1 MDISTTWAASNPAV
15 ARLLWVLGLVLATL
29 LVWFLSFCCYS
40 WNHSSSPSLERY
52 LAGRWA
58 LDPHPFTLCGCVEA
72 CDRFTTDMAAYCDS
86 SSSSQARFYY
96 SLSGNAFFPPQSP
109 VIVNCQCFLSKTG
122 GSTFSRNCQ
131 LVLALALFLWLEQFL
146 LPLLCA
152 VTHVRGY
159 NGSFIVKSTIFVKK
173 KKEFIHHR
181 CNFPFFQ
188 ARKTTF

>member
-40 WNHSSSPSLERY
+40 WNHNSSPSLERY

-96 SLSGNAFFPPQSP
+96 SLSVEMHFSPSKSGNCKLAVFPFQDGRIHTFQKLPAR
-109 VIVNCQCFLSKTG
+109 V
-122 GSTFSRNCQ
+122 GS
-131 LVLALALFLWLEQFL
+131 
-146 LPLLCA
+146 
-152 VTHVRGY
+152 
-159 NGSFIVKSTIFVKK
+159 GSFFVVGAVL
-173 KKEFIHHR
+173 I
-181 CNFPFFQ
+181 
-188 ARKTTF
+188 TTFMCCYPCEGIQWVFHSEKYNFFF